1 MANKKPL
8 PAIKYTS
15 RDFNSI
21 KEDLVDYARRYY
33 PNTFKDFNE
42 AGFGA
47 LMLDTVSYVGDI
59 LSFYLDY
66 NVNESFVD
74 TAVEYNNVLKL
85 GKQMGF
91 KLQGN
96 PTSYGIATFYVVVPA
111 NASGLGPD
119 QRYIPILKRN
129 SSFTSQNGNGFLL
142 NQDVSFTDPLLNVVV
157 ARVDQTTGSP
167 THYAIKSFGQVISG
181 RRTQEIIEI
190 GTFQRFLRLQLD
202 TPDVSEVISIIDQEG
217 NEFYGVEYLSQD
229 VIFKAVTNR
238 GANKATTS
246 SLLKPFAVPR
256 RFIIER
262 DANTT
267 FIQFG
272 AGSDSSTLSDPYID
286 PSTVILNV
294 HGRDYITQPSFDP
307 TNMLGT
313 DKLGVS
319 PSNTKLSIVLRTNQI
334 GNVNAT
340 SDTLTQ
346 VDNALLD
353 FEDVVNLNSALVSDV
368 RNSIEINNDEPIIG
382 DITIPTTQDL
392 KIRMYDTFA
401 SQNRAVTAQDY
412 KSIAYSMPPNFGA
425 IKRVSIMQDPD
436 SFKRNLNMYII
447 SEDINGN
454 LITANSSI
462 KNNLKNWINQSRM
475 INDTVDILD
484 AKIVNI
490 GIDFVAKGEVETNRF
505 LILDRATQ
513 ALRARFGTQKMEIGE
528 PFYITEIYKTL
539 QQVPGLVDVLSV
551 KVSQKTGASYS
562 DTYFDIEGQT
572 SPDERYIEVPTNAIL
587 ELKIPAQDIKGAI
600 K

>member
-1 MANKKPL
+1 
-8 PAIKYTS
+8 
-15 RDFNSI
+15 
-21 KEDLVDYARRYY
+21 
-33 PNTFKDFNE
+33 
-42 AGFGA
+42 
-47 LMLDTVSYVGDI
+47 
-59 LSFYLDY
+59 
-66 NVNESFVD
+66 
-74 TAVEYNNVLKL
+74 
-85 GKQMGF
+85 
-91 KLQGN
+91 
-96 PTSYGIATFYVVVPA
+96 
-111 NASGLGPD
+111 
-119 QRYIPILKRN
+119 
-129 SSFTSQNGNGFLL
+129 
-142 NQDVSFTDPLLNVVV
+142 
-157 ARVDQTTGSP
+157 
-167 THYAIKSFGQVISG
+167 
-181 RRTQEIIEI
+181 
-190 GTFQRFLRLQLD
+190 
-202 TPDVSEVISIIDQEG
+202 
-217 NEFYGVEYLSQD
+217 
-229 VIFKAVTNR
+229 
-238 GANKATTS
+238 
-246 SLLKPFAVPR
+246 
-256 RFIIER
+256 
-262 DANTT
+262 
-267 FIQFG
+267 
-272 AGSDSSTLSDPYID
+272 
-286 PSTVILNV
+286 LNV

-319 PSNTKLSIVLRTNQI
+319 PSNTSLSIILRTNQI

-346 VDNALLD
+346 VDNAILD

-382 DITIPTTQDL
+382 DITIPTTEDL

-475 INDTVDILD
+475 INDTVDLLD

-505 LILDRATQ
+505 LVLDRATQ
-513 ALRARFGTQKMEIGE
+513 ALRDRFGTQKMEIGE